1 MIDETRVDQD
11 DQSEDTPIICVRCG
25 EEIDDPSNY
34 IELVLDIF
42 DDREPFHLDPCSY
55 QARESGYQDPPVFI
69 ADMASRI
76 GREEHTVRRWVRE
89 SEKVFGYAGDVP
101 EDQGFLPRD
110 MWPEREE
117 DGRKR
122 IWWRADQ
129 IDDLK
134 DFAEVKGRRKG
145 WHGSSRS

>member
-1 MIDETRVDQD
+1 MIDESNIDQD
-11 DQSEDTPIICVRCG
+11 DQAEDDGRI
-25 EEIDDPSNY
+25 Y
-34 IELVLDIF
+34 
-42 DDREPFHLDPCSY
+42 
-55 QARESGYQDPPVFI
+55 I

-110 MWPEREE
+110 LWPERET

-129 IDDLK
+129 IDELK
-134 DFAEVKGRRKG
+134 AFATVKGSRKG
-145 WHGSSRS
+145 WRGGARS